1 MGYFAP
7 TTMVHCNP
15 LISGTPPPSTTSV
28 TLVVSMVNLN
38 WVRSKNVCSPGE
50 TGIVDEAEYGVVL
63 QTWGI
68 YMDLPQFMAIE

>member
-1 MGYFAP
+1 
-7 TTMVHCNP
+7 
-15 LISGTPPPSTTSV
+15 
-28 TLVVSMVNLN
+28 MVNLN